1 MTPRLIGP
9 FYLILAGAVSSIL
22 VLTAVPAPAQERAAG
37 DLTRNIDAL
46 SAFDFPT
53 RMNAARIVRRTP
65 ASEAVPALSRAV
77 RTHTDQFVRYRALVL
92 LTSFNDPGT
101 GAIMRGLLADRNDRV
116 REVAYRWFE
125 RHPEPALHDTLLA
138 ALNTEQAEF
147 VRPALIRALAAH
159 ADTMVVERALLAEA
173 GRGFDFFRSAVIAAL
188 GEHRATYAVK
198 TIIPYTGL
206 EGPLQDDAILALGRI
221 GDRAAIPTLSALTA
235 PPEAAPALEAA
246 RCLMGDKCEERIAW
260 LAQAARAQERPALAR
275 ATVAAIGVLAS
286 EGRAAAL
293 DALFDLERTTTRLR
307 GDVAVTLAT
316 MALRGPAQTMK
327 WLTEAPADR
336 RGRAMDLLKEGFDS
350 LEEDF
355 AEEQFFAAARAA
367 YWAAPDGSPTRAVT
381 ATLID
386 RLEF

>member
-1 MTPRLIGP
+1 VAPRFIATV
-9 FYLILAGAVSSIL
+9 LILLAAISAI
-22 VLTAVPAPAQERAAG
+22 AQEKAVA

-46 SAFDFPT
+46 SAFDYPT
-53 RMNAARIVRRTP
+53 RMNAARMVRRTA

-138 ALNTEQAEF
+138 ALNTEEAEF

-159 ADTMVVERALLAEA
+159 ADTMAVERALLAEA

-198 TIIPYTGL
+198 TIIPITAL

-221 GDRAAIPTLSALTA
+221 GDRAAIPTLSSLTKV

-260 LAQAARAQERPALAR
+260 LAQSARTQERPAIAR
-275 ATVAAIGVLAS
+275 ATVAALGAVAS
-286 EGRAAAL
+286 EGQAAAV
-293 DALFDLERTTTRLR
+293 DALFDLERTTSRLR

-316 MALRGPAQTMK
+316 MALRRPQDTMK
-327 WLTEAPADR
+327 WLTTAPEER
-336 RGRAMDLLKEGFDS
+336 RTRALELMKEGFES

-367 YWAAPDGSPTRAVT
+367 YWAAPDGSPARAMT

-386 RLEF
+386 KLEF

>member
-1 MTPRLIGP
+1 V
-9 FYLILAGAVSSIL
+9 YLLLAGTVCGIL
-22 VLTAVPAPAQERAAG
+22 LVAVPARAQDKPSA
-37 DLTRNIDAL
+37 DLTRSIDAL
-46 SAFDFPT
+46 SAFDYPT
-53 RMNAARIVRRTP
+53 RMNAARTVRRTP
-65 ASEAVPALSRAV
+65 ASEAIPALSRAV
-77 RTHTDQFVRYRALVL
+77 HTHTDQFVRYRALVL

-101 GAIMRGLLADRNDRV
+101 GAIMRGLVADRNDRV

-159 ADTMVVERALLAEA
+159 ADTMAVQRALLAEA

-198 TIIPYTGL
+198 TIIPITAL

-221 GDRAAIPTLSALTA
+221 GDRAAIPTLSSLTMV

-246 RCLMGDKCEERIAW
+246 RCLMADKCEERIAW
-260 LAQAARAQERPALAR
+260 LAQSARAQERPAIAR
-275 ATVAAIGVLAS
+275 ATVAALGVVAS
-286 EGRAAAL
+286 EGHAAAT
-293 DALFDLERTTTRLR
+293 DALFDLERTTSRLR
-307 GDVAVTLAT
+307 SDVAVTLAT
-316 MALRGPAQTMK
+316 MALRRPQDTME
-327 WLTEAPADR
+327 WLTAAPEER
-336 RGRAMDLLKEGFDS
+336 RTRAVELVKEGFES

-355 AEEQFFAAARAA
+355 AEEQFFAAARAG
-367 YWAAPDGSPTRAVT
+367 YWTAAEGSSTRTVA

-386 RLEF
+386 KLEF